1 MRSVRLALIGCGA
14 AARSYY
20 VPALRA
26 LPPRHLWLV
35 DTNEALARQLAADLG
50 TANYARHHLDVLDK
64 VDGVIIALPHS
75 LHFPVALDCL
85 RSGLHVLCEKPVA
98 ETRREVD
105 ELLDEARARG
115 VTISVNNTRRLFPS
129 FGHVKELVAAGAIGH
144 LRSIH
149 IVHANKFDWPSATGF
164 YVDPRV
170 SSKGV
175 LLDEGAHALD
185 LVCWW
190 LDGRPDLVGYRDD
203 SFGGPESVAQLTAR
217 RNGCEID
224 VRLNRLVDGASYY
237 RITGDEATIECHPYQ
252 WRTVI
257 LIPQRGR
264 PRTLRLRTHVA
275 LYRQFVEQLVH
286 NLVDVIQGRAH
297 PMIPASVVRDSIALI
312 EECYRARQRLPLTW
326 YDNLHALFA

>member
-1 MRSVRLALIGCGA
+1 MPPVRLALIGCGA

-20 VPALRA
+20 LPALRA
-26 LPPRHLWLV
+26 LPPSHLWLV
-35 DTNEALARQLAADLG
+35 DTNEALARQMAADLG
-50 TANYARHHLDVLDK
+50 TGNYARHHHDVLDK

-85 RSGLHVLCEKPVA
+85 RSDLHVLCEKPVA
-98 ETRREVD
+98 ETGNEVQQ
-105 ELLDEARARG
+105 LLNEACARG

-129 FGHVKELVAAGAIGH
+129 FARVKELVSSNAIGC
-144 LRSIH
+144 LWSIRM
-149 IVHANKFDWPSATGF
+149 VQASKFDWASATGF

-190 LDGRPDLVGYRDD
+190 LDGKPNLVGYRDD
-203 SFGGPESVAQLTAR
+203 SFGGPESVAQLTAS
-217 RNGCEID
+217 RNGCEIE
-224 VRLNRLVDGASYY
+224 VHLNRLIDGPSYY
-237 RITGDEATIECHPYQ
+237 RITGSAGTIECDPYR
-252 WRTVI
+252 WGTVT

-264 PRTLRLRTHVA
+264 PQTLRLRTRVT

-286 NLVDVIQGRAH
+286 NFVDVILGRAQ
-297 PMIPASVVRDSIALI
+297 PVIPAAAVRPSIDLI
-312 EECYRARQRLPLTW
+312 EECYHARRRLRLPW
-326 YDNLHALFA
+326 YENLPALFA